1 VTVRCNRKDGKRMKK
16 IAVSIIILLL
26 TAGFAYAK
34 NYELTKK
41 TGDYTIKL
49 SMDKSPSMGK
59 NNVTIDIKDTQ
70 GKAVNSQS
78 VVVSYSMPA
87 MPGMPPMNYKTKA
100 VQKNGA
106 YKATLEICMAGP
118 WTIEVKFN
126 AGSTRTAKFNIDVN

>member
-1 VTVRCNRKDGKRMKK
+1 MKK

-41 TGDYTIKL
+41 TGDYTVNMA
-49 SMDKSPSMGK
+49 MDKSPSLGK
-59 NNVTIDIKDTQ
+59 NNVTLTIKDTQ
-70 GKAVNSQS
+70 GKAVSSQS

-100 VQKNGA
+100 IPKDGL
-106 YKATLEICMAGP
+106 YKAALEICMAGP

-126 AGSTRTAKFNIDVN
+126 AGSTHTVKFSIDVN